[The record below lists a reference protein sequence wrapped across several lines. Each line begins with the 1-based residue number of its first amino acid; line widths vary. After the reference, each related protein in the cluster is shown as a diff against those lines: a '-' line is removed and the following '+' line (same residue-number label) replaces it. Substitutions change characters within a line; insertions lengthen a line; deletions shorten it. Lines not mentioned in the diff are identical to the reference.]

1 MEFLHT
7 LWGVPAP
14 AVHGSDPRGTS
25 LWTIAARM
33 NSLIHP
39 RASPKAGLTVTVTP
53 ITHQHDGLPSDRRR
67 ETARSAPART
77 SRAPTAPI
85 GMIAKSAAAVVGW
98 VTADT
103 ATSAE
108 VAIAPSGVHLVVPSW
123 AEVWRSLE
131 IAVEPQLSLTLTN
144 AVIVTAS
151 LARETFPAT
160 GSIANERN
168 LAVSSGV
175 ANVLAEKEA
184 RQFVTPDSNT
194 RLPGERPGSTS
205 GRHER
210 RDPQHVGSRAP
221 SRMKT
226 TAVLH
231 GPAGCGIERR
241 QVTAAEAADPCGVR
255 SPW

>member
-1 MEFLHT
+1 
-7 LWGVPAP
+7 
-14 AVHGSDPRGTS
+14 
-25 LWTIAARM
+25 M

-131 IAVEPQLSLTLTN
+131 ISVVPQPSLTLTGDRDGEPG
-144 AVIVTAS
+144 A
-151 LARETFPAT
+151 
-160 GSIANERN
+160 RN
-168 LAVSSGV
+168 LPGDRID
-175 ANVLAEKEA
+175 
-184 RQFVTPDSNT
+184 RQ
-194 RLPGERPGSTS
+194 
-205 GRHER
+205 
-210 RDPQHVGSRAP
+210 
-221 SRMKT
+221 
-226 TAVLH
+226 
-231 GPAGCGIERR
+231 
-241 QVTAAEAADPCGVR
+241 
-255 SPW
+255 